1 MAING
6 GQTSA
11 VPCAARPVKRT
22 ATAAGVRSCGA
33 SSTSR
38 ICSAISSSATE
49 SPKLMSITA
58 VPGPCPAIWR
68 PCSARVRP
76 LTSFRSTSYRSSA
89 PTCGAVLPERQ
100 IVRPQ
105 WACRGGCESVQQP
118 LMQLPHVA
126 RVGVALKAI
135 QDFPAQRRPCCRLST
150 RFGDR
155 TRVSYSYFLAIYSS
169 ITFARFQQGV
179 DREE

>member
-49 SPKLMSITA
+49 SPKLTSITA
-58 VPGPCPAIWR
+58 VPGPGPAIWR

-100 IVRPQ
+100 IVGPQ

-126 RVGVALKAI
+126 RV
-135 QDFPAQRRPCCRLST
+135 PAGDPGLRLSAVPAV
-150 RFGDR
+150 
-155 TRVSYSYFLAIYSS
+155 VSPLGSGTALELAIAIFLQYIHQSRSPVSS
-169 ITFARFQQGV
+169 K
-179 DREE
+179 E